1 MDINSANRNVR
12 RKALLAVP
20 LAGLLAALALGG
32 TAYAYNAQELTDMAT
47 GGEAVAFPGDEYLE
61 ELDSY
66 WDQIAEDYA
75 PEVIT
80 L

>member
-47 GGEAVAFPGDEYLE
+47 GG
-61 ELDSY
+61 
-66 WDQIAEDYA
+66 
-75 PEVIT
+75 
-80 L
+80 